1 MKDKYMKN
9 GVFSLE
15 YDKETLKDM
24 VLELQEVIDK
34 IKEWINTVQQN
45 KDNKHLDPFIS
56 TDELDELSNNINAGM
71 SIKDIN
77 KILKIAKKEITKEKI
92 RQFFKCS

>member
-56 TDELDELSNNINAGM
+56 TDELDDLLNILNEV
-71 SIKDIN
+71 
-77 KILKIAKKEITKEKI
+77 LE
-92 RQFFKCS
+92 

>member
-56 TDELDELSNNINAGM
+56 TDELDDLLNILN
-71 SIKDIN
+71 
-77 KILKIAKKEITKEKI
+77 EV
-92 RQFFKCS
+92 